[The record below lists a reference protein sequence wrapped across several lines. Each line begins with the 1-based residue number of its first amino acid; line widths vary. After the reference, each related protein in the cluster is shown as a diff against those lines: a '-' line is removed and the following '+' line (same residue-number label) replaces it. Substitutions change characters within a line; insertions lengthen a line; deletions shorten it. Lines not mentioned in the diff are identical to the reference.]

1 MSDPAPARETLTPA
15 LRVWRSRA
23 LYSLLTVIAVAGL
36 PAYVAPL
43 INAQR
48 QGGITP
54 ILWAYLGIYVAFVA
68 LALAPAL
75 PENARALGLMG
86 LAYVN
91 AIASLARLGLA
102 GSGRLYLLV
111 MPVVAALLLGAR
123 AGYVSAA
130 VSLLIYIA
138 FTYLAGSGQLA
149 TMLTQPFNPTSLAD
163 WLEAGLAFAVFLIV
177 LAVLVERF
185 AALLVTALRSQQR
198 TSSELAYTARAL
210 REREEVLTRQKDTL
224 AALHDTAVGVAS
236 ARDTQGLLTALV
248 ERSVSLASAAYG
260 WLYLVDREADV
271 LVAAIGTGMF
281 EKHVGLRL
289 KRGAG
294 LSGRIWAEARPLS
307 VENYRV
313 WDNRAGV
320 FDGEPIGPA
329 MGVPLYVEGQVM
341 GVIGLTRLVY
351 SKPFTADELD
361 AMTRLAELAGIL
373 LTNARLRGSLEQE
386 LAARVEAQAAL
397 QTAYDDLDQRVQ
409 ARTAELAAAHNLE
422 RERRAEAER
431 ARRVADG
438 LREIVAA
445 LNAESMEDGTGALAD
460 TLDFIVSHA
469 CRMLRSDAAA
479 IFKLE
484 TAAGG
489 EQALRTQTLRVEAG
503 CGLTPEFIEA
513 ASLPYPDSIAGRALR
528 EGRAI
533 PAPDIRRQLEL
544 MSDDLAPSPY
554 LQRPEMKQ
562 LMTSFAAMLL
572 SPLTIGRQPYG
583 VMALYYRK
591 PRPFTEED
599 VAEAQSLADQTAL
612 AIESAWLREQAGE
625 AAALDERN
633 RLARELHDSVT
644 QSLYSVTL
652 YAEAAARQLEAG
664 NTPATV
670 EHLREL
676 RDTSRDALREMR
688 LLIYELRPP
697 EIERTGLAAA
707 LRGRLQAVETRGGVR
722 AELIQD
728 GDENIPAAVQQELY
742 HIAREA
748 LNNSLKHSL
757 ATRLTVRLLYRPH
770 ETALEVEDDGA
781 GFDSVEAMEAG
792 GMGMRTMRERS
803 QRLGAELEI
812 RTAKGQGTLVRVRI
826 KN

>member
-1 MSDPAPARETLTPA
+1 MPDAIPPRETLTPA
-15 LRVWRSRA
+15 LRVWRARA
-23 LYSLLTVIAVAGL
+23 LYSLLTVIAIAGL

-43 INAQR
+43 INAQQ

-68 LALAPAL
+68 LALAPSL
-75 PENARALGLMG
+75 PENARAFGLMG
-86 LAYVN
+86 LAYANGV
-91 AIASLARLGLA
+91 ASLARLGLA

-111 MPVVAALLLGAR
+111 MPVVAALLLGTR
-123 AGYVSAA
+123 AGYISAA
-130 VSLLIYIA
+130 ISLAIYAA

-149 TMLTQPFNPTSLAD
+149 AMLTQPLNPTSLAD

-185 AALLVTALRSQQR
+185 ANLLVQALRSQQR
-198 TSSELAYTARAL
+198 TSNELASTARAL
-210 REREEVLTRQKDTL
+210 REREEALLRQNETL
-224 AALHDTAVGVAS
+224 AALHETAVGVAG
-236 ARDTQGLLTALV
+236 ARDAQGLLTALV

-260 WLYLVDREADV
+260 WLYLVDDDRDE
-271 LVAAIGTGMF
+271 LVAGIGTGMF
-281 EKHVGLRL
+281 LKHLGVRL
-289 KRGAG
+289 KRGEG
-294 LSGRIWAEARPLS
+294 LAGRIWAEARPLS
-307 VENYRV
+307 VDNYRF

-320 FDGEPIGPA
+320 FEGEPIGPA
-329 MGVPLYVEGQVM
+329 LGVPLYVERQVM

-351 SKPFTADELD
+351 SKPFSADELD

-373 LTNARLRGSLEQE
+373 LTNARLRGELEQE

-397 QTAYDDLDQRVQ
+397 QTAYEGLEQRVQ
-409 ARTAELAAAHNLE
+409 ERTAELAALHQEE

-445 LNAESMEDGTGALAD
+445 LNAQQSLSE

-479 IFKLE
+479 IFRLE
-484 TAAGG
+484 QVAGG
-489 EQALRTQTLRVEAG
+489 EPTLRVQAG
-503 CGLTPEFIEA
+503 CSLSPAFVEA

-528 EGRAI
+528 EGRVI
-533 PAPDIRRQLEL
+533 PVSNIREQLAL

-554 LQRPEMKQ
+554 LQRPEMKH
-562 LMTSFAAMLL
+562 LMASFAAMLL
-572 SPLTIGRQPYG
+572 TPLTVGRQPYG
-583 VMALYYRK
+583 VMALYYRS
-591 PRPFTEED
+591 PRPFSDED
-599 VAEAQSLADQTAL
+599 AQEAQSLADQTAL
-612 AIESAWLREQAGE
+612 AIESARLREQAGE

-664 NTPATV
+664 NDAAV
-670 EHLREL
+670 IDHLRDL

-707 LRGRLQAVETRGGVR
+707 LRARLQAVETRGGVR
-722 AELIQD
+722 AQLIQD
-728 GDENIPAAVQQELY
+728 GDENIPASVQQELY

-757 ATRLTVRLLYRPH
+757 ATHLTVRLNYRPD
-770 ETALEVEDDGA
+770 ETVLEVADDGA
-781 GFDSVEAMEAG
+781 GFDSVGAMEAG
-792 GMGMRTMRERS
+792 GMGMRTMRERAE
-803 QRLGAELEI
+803 RLGATLEI
-812 RTAKGQGTLVRVRI
+812 ETAKGQGTVVRVRI
-826 KN
+826 

>member
-1 MSDPAPARETLTPA
+1 MSGPAPITPRETLTPA
-15 LRVWRSRA
+15 LRAWRSRA

-43 INAQR
+43 LNAQR

-54 ILWAYLGIYVAFVA
+54 ILWAYLGIYLAFVA

-91 AIASLARLGLA
+91 GIASLARLGLA

-123 AGYVSAA
+123 AGYISAA
-130 VSLLIYIA
+130 VSLLIYGV
-138 FTYLAGSGQLA
+138 FTYLAGNGQLA
-149 TMLTQPFNPTSLAD
+149 VMLTETVNPTSLAD

-210 REREEVLTRQKDTL
+210 REREEVLVRQKDTL
-224 AALHDTAVGVAS
+224 AALHETAVGVAS
-236 ARDTQGLLTALV
+236 VRESQDLLRALV

-260 WLYLVDREADV
+260 WLYLVDNEAEE
-271 LVAAIGTGMF
+271 LVAEIGTGMF
-281 EKHVGLRL
+281 QKYSGVRL
-289 KRGAG
+289 KKGQG
-294 LSGRIWAEARPLS
+294 LSGRIWAEARPLA
-307 VENYRV
+307 VDNYRF
-313 WDNRAGV
+313 WDNRASAFEG
-320 FDGEPIGPA
+320 DPIGPA

-351 SKPFTADELD
+351 SKPFTDDELD

-386 LAARVEAQAAL
+386 LAARVEAQEAL
-397 QTAYDDLDQRVQ
+397 QTAYDDLDRRVQ
-409 ARTAELAAAHNLE
+409 ERTVELASLHAQE
-422 RERRAEAER
+422 RERRADAER
-431 ARRVADG
+431 ARRIADG

-445 LNAESMEDGTGALAD
+445 LNTQQSLRE

-479 IFKLE
+479 IFRLE
-484 TAAGG
+484 RVAGG
-489 EQALRTQTLRVEAG
+489 EPALVVQAG
-503 CGLTPEFIEA
+503 CGLTPEFIES
-513 ASLPYPDSIAGRALR
+513 ASLPYPDSVAGRALR
-528 EGRAI
+528 ELRAV
-533 PAPDIRRQLEL
+533 PVPNIREQLAL
-544 MSDDLAPSPY
+544 IADDLAPSPY

-562 LMTSFAAMLL
+562 LMAAYEAMLL
-572 SPLTIGRQPYG
+572 MPLFVGRQPYG
-583 VMALYYRK
+583 VMALYYRAS
-591 PRPFTEED
+591 RPFSDED

-612 AIESAWLREQAGE
+612 AIESARLREQAGE

-664 NTPATV
+664 NDAAV
-670 EHLREL
+670 VDHLREL

-707 LRGRLQAVETRGGVR
+707 LRARLQAVENRGGVR

-728 GDENIPAAVQQELY
+728 GDENIPVAAQQELY

-748 LNNSLKHSL
+748 LNNSLKHSS
-757 ATRLTVRLLYRPH
+757 ASQLTVRLFYRPD
-770 ETALEVEDDGA
+770 ETVLEVEDDGA

-803 QRLGAELEI
+803 QRLNADLEI
-812 RTAKGQGTLVRVRI
+812 RTEKGKGTLIRVT